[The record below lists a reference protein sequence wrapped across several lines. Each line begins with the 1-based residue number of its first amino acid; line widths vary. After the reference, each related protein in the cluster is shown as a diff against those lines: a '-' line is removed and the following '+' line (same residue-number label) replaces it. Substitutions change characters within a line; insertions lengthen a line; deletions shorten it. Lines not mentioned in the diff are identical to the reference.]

1 VVLSDY
7 LYTGTVE
14 AEVIVESAK
23 VAATGDF
30 VDEDVDIELLSTRYS
45 NARVGGAERS
55 GSVARGVRV
64 NADNSERGSLNRIPC
79 SLQEERSRCCYSEKD
94 ADC

>member
-1 VVLSDY
+1 VILSDY
-7 LYTGTVE
+7 LDTTSVE
-14 AEVIVESAK
+14 AEVVVESAK
-23 VAATGDF
+23 VAAAGDF

-64 NADNSERGSLNRIPC
+64 NADNSERGPLSRIPC
-79 SLQEERSRCCYSEKD
+79 SLQDKRSKCC
-94 ADC
+94 